1 MFDGHL
7 ALATRRET
15 MTRGHQERL
24 APMVAELMAEAAR
37 PFAGLDRIAV
47 TIGPGS
53 FTGVR
58 VGLAFAKGLS
68 VALGRACIGV
78 STLQA
83 LAASHPGESRRAAV
97 IDGGRSLY
105 VQVFDGA
112 TPRSAPEAPSAEEAR
127 RRIEANGP
135 VALLIG
141 PHAQALATQLPGAET
156 IDLAAPMPAAVAALS
171 DLPQIQGL
179 QPLYLR
185 APDARA
191 RR

>member
-1 MFDGHL
+1 
-7 ALATRRET
+7 
-15 MTRGHQERL
+15 
-24 APMVAELMAEAAR
+24 MVAEVMAEAAR

-68 VALGRACIGV
+68 VALARPCIGV

-97 IDGGRSLY
+97 IDGGRSLFF
-105 VQVFDGA
+105 QLFDGA
-112 TPRSAPEAPSAEEAR
+112 APRAAPEALTADDVPRLIDAH
-127 RRIEANGP
+127 GP

-141 PHAQALATQLPGAET
+141 PQATALAKQAPGPEA
-156 IDLAAPMPAAVAALS
+156 IDVAAPTPAAILALS
-171 DLPQIQGL
+171 EGPRLSGL

-185 APDARA
+185 APDARPQ
-191 RR
+191 R